1 MKTNWGHERGAR
13 GDLIRGD
20 LIGNF
25 RVKKVIIIGG
35 GFAGLSAAVE
45 LISAGYHVTLAEQ
58 RRFLGGRAYSFP
70 DRKTGLDL
78 DNGQHIL
85 MGCYKN
91 TLRFLEKIGVT
102 DKLYVQKNLHVDF
115 LDTNGNSS
123 KLDCL
128 PLPAPLHIASG
139 ILRFSALPITDRLRM
154 LRVAGGMLSSNSKSL
169 SGDCTVS
176 EWLNSLG
183 QPKEAQDTLWNIITM
198 ATLNE
203 NPDKASATLFKSV
216 LKQAL
221 FANREGSSIVLPA
234 APLSRLYVDAAENF
248 IRQRAG
254 TIEKGCIASE
264 IMLKDKAVTGIRL
277 QDGRVLK
284 GDYYISAV
292 PYGFFQRI
300 LPDKT
305 FFPPFLKG
313 GKGGL
318 ELSPSPIISIH
329 LLFNNP
335 ITDYRFAALLHSPIQ
350 WIFNKEKIYRD
361 RSYRGLLS
369 IVISGAHQ
377 YIDVPSEKLVDL
389 ALGELKKV
397 LPGTHSAKLLY
408 SKVIKE
414 RAATFSPVPGVNLKR
429 PSQKTPIQ
437 NLFLAGDWTNT
448 GLPATIEGAIISGYQ
463 CATLITETDS

>member
-1 MKTNWGHERGAR
+1 M
-13 GDLIRGD
+13 
-20 LIGNF
+20 
-25 RVKKVIIIGG
+25 KKVIIIGG
-35 GFAGLSAAVE
+35 GFAGLSAATE
-45 LISAGYHVTLAEQ
+45 LSSAGYLVTLAEQ
-58 RRFLGGRAYSFP
+58 RRFLGGRAYSFF

-91 TLRFLEKIGVT
+91 TLRFLKKIGVT
-102 DKLYVQKNLHVDF
+102 DKLYVQKNLHIDF
-115 LDTNGNSS
+115 LDTTGNTS

-139 ILRFSALPITDRLRM
+139 ILRFNALPLTGRIRM
-154 LRVAGGMLSSNSKSL
+154 LRVAGGMRSCESEGSA
-169 SGDCTVS
+169 GDCSVS
-176 EWLNSLG
+176 EWLNKLG
-183 QPKEAQDTLWNIITM
+183 QPKEAQDALWNIITL

-203 NPDKASATLFKSV
+203 SPDKASARLFKTV

-221 FANREGSSIVLPA
+221 FRNREGSGIVLPA

-248 IRQRAG
+248 IRHREG

-264 IMLKDKAVTGIRL
+264 IMLKDNAVTGIRL

-292 PYGFFQRI
+292 PYSSLQRI
-300 LPDKT
+300 LPNKR
-305 FFPPFLKG
+305 FLHPFTI
-313 GKGGL
+313 
-318 ELSPSPIISIH
+318 SPIISIH
-329 LLFNNP
+329 LRFNDP
-335 ITDYRFAALLHSPIQ
+335 VTDYRFAALLNSPIQ

-361 RSYRGLLS
+361 SSYRGLLS
-369 IVISGAHQ
+369 IVISGAHP
-377 YIDVPSEKLVDL
+377 YVDVPTEKLVDL

-397 LPGTHSAKLLY
+397 LPDTHSAKLLY

-414 RAATFSPVPGVNLKR
+414 RAATFSSVPGVNLNR

-448 GLPATIEGAIISGYQ
+448 GLPATIEGAVISGYQ
-463 CATLITETDS
+463 CAERICQLELT

>member
-1 MKTNWGHERGAR
+1 MGKPTLTLILSLRERKSVQ
-13 GDLIRGD
+13 GD
-20 LIGNF
+20 F
-25 RVKKVIIIGG
+25 RMKKVIIIGG
-35 GFAGLSAAVE
+35 GFAGLSAATE
-45 LISAGYHVTLAEQ
+45 LSSAGYLVTLAEQ
-58 RRFLGGRAYSFP
+58 RRFLGGRAYSFL

-91 TLRFLEKIGVT
+91 TLKFLEKIGVT
-102 DKLYVQKNLHVDF
+102 DKLYIQKNLHVDF
-115 LDTNGNSS
+115 LDINGNSS

-139 ILRFSALPITDRLRM
+139 ILLFNALPLTDRLRM
-154 LRVAGGMLSSNSKSL
+154 LRVAGGIRSGNSKSL
-169 SGDCTVS
+169 EEDCTVS

-183 QPKEAQDTLWNIITM
+183 QPKEAQDTLWNIITL

-203 NPDKASATLFKSV
+203 NPDKASAGLFKTV
-216 LKQAL
+216 LKQA
-221 FANREGSSIVLPA
+221 FFTNRLGSRIILPA

-264 IMLKDKAVTGIRL
+264 IMLKDNAVTGIRL
-277 QDGRVLK
+277 QDGRVLQ

-292 PYGFFQRI
+292 PYGSLQRI
-300 LPDKT
+300 FPDKI
-305 FFPPFLKG
+305 FLPPF
-313 GKGGL
+313 
-318 ELSPSPIISIH
+318 SASPIISIH
-329 LLFNNP
+329 LVFNDP
-335 ITDYRFAALLHSPIQ
+335 ITDYKFAALLNSPIQ

-361 RSYRGLLS
+361 SAYRGLLS
-369 IVISGAHQ
+369 IVISGAHL

-414 RAATFSPVPGVNLKR
+414 RAATFSPVPGVNLNR

-437 NLFLAGDWTNT
+437 NLFLAGDWTDT
-448 GLPATIEGAIISGYQ
+448 GLPATIEGAVISGYQ
-463 CATLITETDS
+463 CARLIAKTDS

>member
-1 MKTNWGHERGAR
+1 M
-13 GDLIRGD
+13 
-20 LIGNF
+20 
-25 RVKKVIIIGG
+25 KKVIVIGG

-115 LDTNGNSS
+115 LNTNGNTS

-139 ILRFSALPITDRLRM
+139 ILRFNALPLTDRLRM
-154 LRVAGGMLSSNSKSL
+154 LRVAGGMRTGDSEGLA
-169 SGDCTVS
+169 GDCTVS

-183 QPKEAQDTLWNIITM
+183 QPKEARDTLWNIITL
-198 ATLNE
+198 ASLNE
-203 NPDKASATLFKSV
+203 SPDKASAGLFKAV
-216 LKQAL
+216 LKQAF
-221 FANREGSSIVLPA
+221 FANREGSRIVLPA

-248 IRQRAG
+248 IRQGAG

-264 IMLKDKAVTGIRL
+264 IMLKDNAVTEIRFH
-277 QDGRVLK
+277 DGRVLK

-292 PYGFFQRI
+292 PYDSLQRI
-300 LPDKT
+300 LPDKK
-305 FFPPFLKG
+305 FLPPF
-313 GKGGL
+313 
-318 ELSPSPIISIH
+318 PASPIISIH
-329 LLFNNP
+329 LLFNDS

-361 RSYRGLLS
+361 RSYRGLFS

-377 YIDVPSEKLVDL
+377 YINVPSEKLIDL
-389 ALGELKKV
+389 TLGELKKV
-397 LPGTHSAKLLY
+397 LPATLSAKLLY

-414 RAATFSPVPGVNLKR
+414 RAATFSPVPGVNLNR

-437 NLFLAGDWTNT
+437 NLFLAGDWTDT
-448 GLPATIEGAIISGYQ
+448 GLPATIEGAVISGYQ
-463 CATLITETDS
+463 CATLIAKADS